1 MAEIRVEKKSY
12 AWIWWLLAL
21 ILLALLLWWMFAGR
35 DEPEVAVT
43 EPGVV
48 AEEPGAEL
56 EPLPGA
62 EPEPGAEAGGIPFGE
77 ILGTPDDW
85 TGRSVTGEVRVAE
98 VVSDRGFWVEDEQG
112 QRLFVLL
119 NELPNE
125 IRDVNAGQRIRMTDA
140 KVYGTD
146 DLGNVPG
153 EMDPQA
159 REIAQGQPVVLAV
172 DSRSVEI
179 LEPGV

>member
-48 AEEPGAEL
+48 AEEPAAEL

-62 EPEPGAEAGGIPFGE
+62 ETEFGAQAEGIPFAE
-77 ILGTPDDW
+77 ILGTPADW
-85 TGRSVTGEVRVAE
+85 AGRSVTGEVRVAE
-98 VVSDRGFWVEDEQG
+98 VVSDRGFWVEDDQG

-119 NELPNE
+119 NEVPGE
-125 IRDVNAGQRIRMTDA
+125 IKEINAGQRIRMVDA
-140 KVYGTD
+140 QIYD
-146 DLGNVPG
+146 DLANVPG
-153 EMDPQA
+153 EIDDQA
-159 REIAQGQPVVLAV
+159 RQIIEGQPAVLVV
-172 DSRSVEI
+172 DSLSVEI